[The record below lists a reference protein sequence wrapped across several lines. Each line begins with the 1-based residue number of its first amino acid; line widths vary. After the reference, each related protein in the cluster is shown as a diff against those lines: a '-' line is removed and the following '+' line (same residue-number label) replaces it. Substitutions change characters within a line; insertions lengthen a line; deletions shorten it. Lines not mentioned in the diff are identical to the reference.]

1 MLSVPNTHHDLLTDE
16 KRALAF
22 LGTVMADGSPQV
34 TPVWFNTDEEYF
46 YINTAKGRVKD
57 RNLRAR
63 PAVALTVSDP
73 HDSYRYI
80 QVRGQVVAYTEEG
93 AKEHMD
99 KLSHKYENKPWNL
112 PPGQVRVIFKIK
124 PEKITTHE

>member
-1 MLSVPNTHHDLLTDE
+1 MPSTPPSHFDLLTNE

-34 TPVWFNTDEEYF
+34 TPVWFNTEGELF
-46 YINTAKGRVKD
+46 CINTAKGRVKD

-63 PAVALTVSDP
+63 PAVALTIADP
-73 HDSYRYI
+73 HEPYRYI
-80 QVRGQVVAYTEEG
+80 QVRGRVVEYTEEG

-99 KLSHKYENKPWNL
+99 RLSFKYEDKPWNL
-112 PPGQVRVIFKIK
+112 PQGQVRVLFKIL
-124 PEKITTHE
+124 PERITVHE

>member
-1 MLSVPNTHHDLLTDE
+1 MPSIPESHHDLLTEE

-34 TPVWFNTDEEYF
+34 TPVWFNTDGEYF
-46 YINTAKGRVKD
+46 YINTARGRVKD

-63 PAVALTVSDP
+63 PAVALTISDP
-73 HDSYRYI
+73 GDPYRYI
-80 QVRGQVVAYTEEG
+80 QIRGRVVAFTEEG

-99 KLSHKYENKPWNL
+99 KLSYKYEDKPWNL
-112 PPGQVRVIFKIK
+112 PPGQVRVRFKIQ
-124 PEKITTHE
+124 PERITVHE

>member
-1 MLSVPNTHHDLLTDE
+1 MVSVPTSHQDLLTDE

-22 LGTVMADGSPQV
+22 VGTVMADGTPQV
-34 TPVWFNTDEEYF
+34 TPVWFDHDDEYF

-63 PAVALTVSDP
+63 PAVALTISDP
-73 HDSYRYI
+73 YNPYRYI
-80 QVRGQVVAYTEEG
+80 QVRGRVAAFTEDG
-93 AKEHMD
+93 AKDHMD
-99 KLSHKYENKPWNL
+99 KLSFKYENKPWHL
-112 PPGQVRVIFKIK
+112 PPGQVRVLFKIQ